1 MTRFLKYINKVTA
14 VSILIM
20 LVNLNILIVYST
32 NTSPHKQNSTLNS
45 EQILLFNETNAYDF
59 ISSQLDIG
67 YRVPGTVEHDI
78 CADWIREQI
87 DPTVDSVLT
96 HNFTIQKEGQVAYEC
111 QNILGKLNTDKE
123 KIVILG
129 AHWDSRNVSEKDYI
143 DRNLPI
149 PGANDG
155 ASGVAVLIE
164 LARAL
169 SFYTTNLTCQVWFLF
184 IDAEDQGYTN
194 GMYGIQD
201 WDYVEG
207 SPIFVENIENFYDPS
222 EENLECFILLD
233 MVGGT
238 NLTFIKESR
247 SDDNLHD
254 GIFTEGRLLGYN
266 ESFPV
271 TPIIMS
277 INDDHIPFTELDIP
291 VVDLIIDFLYGD
303 WTHHHTH
310 SDDLS
315 NIDPESLKITGRTIE
330 SFIKTYYSMDSNQTW
345 IESDPGFPLWGYSL
359 VGLVIIV
366 IATVVFLYRKK

>member
-1 MTRFLKYINKVTA
+1 MTRFLKCINKVTA
-14 VSILIM
+14 ISILIL
-20 LVNLNILIVYST
+20 LVNLNILIVHSA
-32 NTSPHKQNSTLNS
+32 NTSTHQRYSTLNS
-45 EQILLFNETNAYDF
+45 GQILLFNETNAYNL

-67 YRVPGTVEHDI
+67 FRVPGTVEHNI
-78 CADWIREQI
+78 CADWIRNQI
-87 DPTVDSVLT
+87 IPHVDLVLT
-96 HNFTIQKEGQVAYEC
+96 HNFTIQKEGQSAYEC
-111 QNILGKLNTDKE
+111 QNILGKLNTDEE

-164 LARAL
+164 LARVL
-169 SFYTTNLTCQVWFLF
+169 SFYTANLTCQVWFLF

-207 SPIFVENIENFYDPS
+207 SPIFVENIENFYNPS
-222 EENLECFILLD
+222 VEKLECLILLD

-247 SDDNLHD
+247 SDDNLHES
-254 GIFTEGRLLGYN
+254 IFNEGRFLGYN
-266 ESFPV
+266 ESFPD
-271 TPIIMS
+271 TPKIMS
-277 INDDHIPFTELDIP
+277 INDDHIPFLELDIP
-291 VVDLIIDFLYGD
+291 VIDLIIDFVYGD

-315 NIDPESLKITGRTIE
+315 NIDPESLMITGRTIE
-330 SFIKTYYSMDSNQTW
+330 SFIKTYYSIDSNQTW
-345 IESDPGFPLWGYSL
+345 NESDSGFPLWGYSL
-359 VGLVIIV
+359 IGLVIVVIV
-366 IATVVFLYRKK
+366 TVIFLYRKK

>member
-1 MTRFLKYINKVTA
+1 MTRSFRFSNKTF
-14 VSILIM
+14 SLFIL
-20 LVNLNILIVYST
+20 
-32 NTSPHKQNSTLNS
+32 
-45 EQILLFNETNAYDF
+45 ILLFNLNFLIIKSDIISSMETVNILSIEYPLLFNESNAYDH
-59 ISSQLDIG
+59 ISSQLDFG
-67 YRVPGTVEHDI
+67 FRVPGTLEHDM
-78 CADWIREQI
+78 CADWIRNEI
-87 DPTVDSVLT
+87 EPSVDSVVT
-96 HNFTIQKEGQVAYEC
+96 HNFTIQKEGLAAYDC
-111 QNILGKLNTDKE
+111 QNILGKLNTDEE

-169 SFYTTNLTCQVWFLF
+169 SFYTINLTCQIWFLF

-201 WDYVEG
+201 WSYVEG

-247 SDDNLHD
+247 SDDNLHE

-271 TPIIMS
+271 TPKIMS
-277 INDDHIPFTELDIP
+277 INDDHIPFTELDVP

-330 SFIKTYYSMDSNQTW
+330 SFIKTYYSIDSNQTW
-345 IESDPGFPLWGYSL
+345 IESDSGFPIWGFSL
-359 VGLVIIV
+359 IGLVIIV
-366 IATVVFLYRKK
+366 IATVIFLYRKK

>member
-1 MTRFLKYINKVTA
+1 L
-14 VSILIM
+14 
-20 LVNLNILIVYST
+20 
-32 NTSPHKQNSTLNS
+32 
-45 EQILLFNETNAYDF
+45 
-59 ISSQLDIG
+59 
-67 YRVPGTVEHDI
+67 
-78 CADWIREQI
+78 
-87 DPTVDSVLT
+87 VLT
-96 HNFTIQKEGQVAYEC
+96 HNFTIQKEGQAAYEC
-111 QNILGKLNTDKE
+111 QNILGKLNTNEE

-164 LARAL
+164 LARSL
-169 SFYTTNLTCQVWFLF
+169 SFYTANLTCQVWFLF

-201 WDYVEG
+201 WGYVEG

-222 EENLECFILLD
+222 EEILECFILLD

-247 SDDNLHD
+247 SDDNLHE

-271 TPIIMS
+271 TPKTMS

-310 SDDLS
+310 LDDLS
-315 NIDPESLKITGRTIE
+315 NIDPESLKITGRTVE
-330 SFIKTYYSMDSNQTW
+330 SFLKTYYSIDSNQTW
-345 IESDPGFPLWGYSL
+345 IESDSGFPLWGYSL
-359 VGLVIIV
+359 IGLVIIV
-366 IATVVFLYRKK
+366 IATVIFLYRKK

>member
-1 MTRFLKYINKVTA
+1 MTRFLKYIGKVTA

-20 LVNLNILIVYST
+20 LVNFNILIVHSA
-32 NTSPHKQNSTLNS
+32 NTLHHEQNSTLNS
-45 EQILLFNETNAYDF
+45 EQLLLFNETNAYNL

-67 YRVPGTVEHDI
+67 FRVPGTVEHDL
-78 CADWIREQI
+78 CANWIRNQI
-87 DPTVDSVLT
+87 NSHVDSVVSQ
-96 HNFTIQKEGQVAYEC
+96 NFTIQKEGLAAYEC
-111 QNILGKLNTDKE
+111 QNILGKLNTDE
-123 KIVILG
+123 EEIVILG

-143 DRNLPI
+143 DRDLPI

-164 LARAL
+164 LARVL
-169 SFYTTNLTCQVWFLF
+169 SLFTSNLSCQVWFLF

-207 SPIFVENIENFYDPS
+207 SPIFVENIENFYDS
-222 EENLECFILLD
+222 SVETLNCFILLD

-247 SDDNLHD
+247 SDDNLHES
-254 GIFTEGRLLGYN
+254 IFEEGRSLGYN

-271 TPIIMS
+271 DPKIMS

-291 VVDLIIDFLYGD
+291 VIDLIIDFIYSD

-315 NIDPESLKITGRTIE
+315 NIDPESLKITGQTIE
-330 SFIKTYYSMDSNQTW
+330 SFIKTYYSNDSDQTW
-345 IESDPGFPLWGYSL
+345 SESDSGFPLWGYTL
-359 VGLVIIV
+359 IGLVILV
-366 IATVVFLYRKK
+366 VVTVTFLYRRK

>member
-1 MTRFLKYINKVTA
+1 METEV
-14 VSILIM
+14 ILQ
-20 LVNLNILIVYST
+20 VEY
-32 NTSPHKQNSTLNS
+32 P
-45 EQILLFNETNAYDF
+45 LLFNESNAYDH

-67 YRVPGTVEHDI
+67 FRVPGVPEHDV
-78 CADWIREQI
+78 CADWIRNQI
-87 DPTVDSVLT
+87 KPSVDSVVT
-96 HNFTIQKEGQVAYEC
+96 QNFTIQKEGQAAYEC
-111 QNILGKLNTDKE
+111 QNILGKLNTEEE

-129 AHWDSRNVSEKDYI
+129 AHWDSRNVSEKDYY

-169 SFYTTNLTCQVWFLF
+169 SFYTANLTCQVWFLF

-207 SPIFVENIENFYDPS
+207 SPIFVENIENFYNPS
-222 EENLECFILLD
+222 VEKLECFILLD

-238 NLTFIKESR
+238 NLTFVKESR

-254 GIFTEGRLLGYN
+254 SIFNEGRSLGYN

-271 TPIIMS
+271 TPKIMS

-291 VVDLIIDFLYGD
+291 VVDLIIDFLYGN

-310 SDDLS
+310 SDDIS
-315 NIDPESLKITGRTIE
+315 NIDIESLKITGRTIE
-330 SFIKTYYSMDSNQTW
+330 SFIKTYYSNYSNQTW
-345 IESDPGFPLWGYSL
+345 KGSDSGFPIWGYSL
-359 VGLVIIV
+359 IGLVIIV
-366 IATVVFLYRKK
+366 IATVIFLYRKK